1 MVVVLPL
8 LSNDCRNGG
17 NGSRVR
23 AAQGGE
29 LMLQV
34 AEHDTLNRDGGSHDG
49 IRPEHAS
56 NDAEHEPAKAAEP
69 VAAAPLP
76 PAALQLSAKYGP
88 VPLLVCAEPRQLIDH
103 MSCGEPS
110 HENLA
115 GIDANGAML
124 AGMIDLDD
132 AITEA
137 FSNSW
142 QELFHEA
149 WHRS

>member
-1 MVVVLPL
+1 
-8 LSNDCRNGG
+8 
-17 NGSRVR
+17 
-23 AAQGGE
+23 
-29 LMLQV
+29 MLQV
-34 AEHDTLNRDGGSHDG
+34 AEHDTLNRDGGSRDG
-49 IRPEHAS
+49 IRPEQS
-56 NDAEHEPAKAAEP
+56 GKDTECEPSKAAEP
-69 VAAAPLP
+69 VTATALP

-88 VPLLVCAEPRQLIDH
+88 MPLLVCAEPRQLIDH

-137 FSNSW
+137 FSSSW
-142 QELFHEA
+142 RERFHE
-149 WHRS
+149 S